1 MLICILFAFSTTFLS
16 ESYFSHETLSFFL
29 LMNRFKANITGTV
42 VMKSS
47 FKKLKLMFL
56 FFTRFFIF
64 LHNYCTFLVFKFFM
78 ILIELLLL
86 SKLESQWGHMYFL
99 FSWWTVW
106 TCAWRLCFRENS
118 FSHIGHF
125 KFKKLSTDSTCQGLS
140 QTSIIH
146 L

>member
-1 MLICILFAFSTTFLS
+1 MLILCILFAFSTTFLS

-64 LHNYCTFLVFKFFM
+64 LHNYCTFLDFNCFM
-78 ILIELLLL
+78 ILIELLWL
-86 SKLESQWGHMYFL
+86 SKLESQWGHIYDF
-99 FSWWTVW
+99 FSWWTV
-106 TCAWRLCFRENS
+106 WRLCFRENS

-140 QTSIIH
+140 QTSI
-146 L
+146 

>member
-1 MLICILFAFSTTFLS
+1 MLSSISFPFNTTFLS
-16 ESYFSHETLSFFL
+16 ESYFSHGTLSFFL
-29 LMNRFKANITGTV
+29 LMNLLKAKITGTV

-47 FKKLKLMFL
+47 FKKLKVMFL
-56 FFTRFFIF
+56 FFTRFFISF
-64 LHNYCTFLVFKFFM
+64 YNYCTFLVFKFFM
-78 ILIELLLL
+78 ILIEVLLL
-86 SKLESQWGHMYFL
+86 SKLESQLGQIYF
-99 FSWWTVW
+99 FSRWTVW
-106 TCAWRLCFRENS
+106 RCPWRLCFRENS